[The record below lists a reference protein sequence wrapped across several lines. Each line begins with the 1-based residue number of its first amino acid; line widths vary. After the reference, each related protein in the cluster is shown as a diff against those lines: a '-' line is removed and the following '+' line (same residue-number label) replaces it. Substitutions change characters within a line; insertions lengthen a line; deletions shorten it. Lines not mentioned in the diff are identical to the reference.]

1 MRAAEQ
7 QPALSTDYMQIMVW
21 NETLSAQPAL
31 GDDVPVCADLV
42 RYKYAWGTVV
52 LLCVCVRT
60 RVRNQLIFMHWVSS
74 ENGKQAAGWHAS
86 STHARAHPDCK
97 IIMGLPNKYTHA
109 HNICTNTMSG

>member
-42 RYKYAWGTVV
+42 RYKYAWGAVV
-52 LLCVCVRT
+52 LLCVCAYACAKSVDFYALGF
-60 RVRNQLIFMHWVSS
+60 Q
-74 ENGKQAAGWHAS
+74 
-86 STHARAHPDCK
+86 
-97 IIMGLPNKYTHA
+97 
-109 HNICTNTMSG
+109 